1 LRINGVGVEYAKAL
15 HAVGIK
21 SVDDYNRMP
30 SETILNS
37 IREYNKEK
45 IHSKATLG
53 ISDIDYCRRF
63 CEKLDCDF
71 KRD

>member
-1 LRINGVGVEYAKAL
+1 MKRPPVF
-15 HAVGIK
+15 
-21 SVDDYNRMP
+21 

-37 IREYNKEK
+37 TREYNKEK

-71 KRD
+71 KGD